1 MSTEIKNFPSAEAM
15 RISARMN
22 PSTSRTRNVESGTQH
37 SDPSTRKAAE
47 EFASVLLLEMLKSMR
62 ATLSGEGLD
71 GDKSSSNDMY
81 GALADVGVTRAL
93 AKRDGIGLTD
103 FLELSLNRMAP
114 RTDAQESSSE
124 LIKEEKV

>member
-1 MSTEIKNFPSAEAM
+1 MSTEIKNFPHAETV
-15 RISARMN
+15 RSSARMN
-22 PSTSRTRNVESGTQH
+22 PATSSTQH
-37 SDPSTRKAAE
+37 SDPSIRKTAE

-71 GDKSSSNDMY
+71 GDKSSSHDMY

-103 FLELSLNRMAP
+103 FLELSLHRMAP